1 MRPVAM
7 NQVIRIV
14 FVEDVPAEALAV
26 ERALNKSGLS
36 FNTVRVDSKEAFLR
50 ELETPPDVILSDH
63 GLPAFDGFA
72 ALAVAKEKCPEVPF
86 IFVTNALTREMEIE
100 KLATGVSDY
109 VLKSHLEDL
118 GPTIRHALHESGQ
131 RRLLRLTWEEREL
144 ILRKVVMLLD
154 EFTDGQGYIPICAS
168 CKKIRDK
175 QNQWHPPDHF
185 FAERLRLKFT
195 HGMCPDCAEDF
206 LHPGIMETPQPSRPS
221 PRAQT

>member
-1 MRPVAM
+1 MYNLVSVAM

-26 ERALNKSGLS
+26 ERALNKNGLS
-36 FNTVRVDSKEAFLR
+36 FRAVRVDSKEAFLR
-50 ELETPPDVILSDH
+50 ELEQPPDVILSDH

-72 ALAVAKEKCPEVPF
+72 ALAIAREKCPDVPF

-118 GPTIRHALHESGQ
+118 APTIRHALHESGQ
-131 RRLLRLTWEEREL
+131 RRMLRITWEEREQ
-144 ILRKVVMLLD
+144 ILRKLIMLLD
-154 EFTDGQGYIPICAS
+154 GYTDEKGFIPICAS

-175 QNQWHPPDHF
+175 QNQWHPPEEF
-185 FAERLRLKFT
+185 FMERLRLQFT
-195 HGMCPDCAEDF
+195 HGMCPDCAQDF
-206 LHPGIMETPQPSRPS
+206 LHPGITKSIQPSR
-221 PRAQT
+221 RAQT